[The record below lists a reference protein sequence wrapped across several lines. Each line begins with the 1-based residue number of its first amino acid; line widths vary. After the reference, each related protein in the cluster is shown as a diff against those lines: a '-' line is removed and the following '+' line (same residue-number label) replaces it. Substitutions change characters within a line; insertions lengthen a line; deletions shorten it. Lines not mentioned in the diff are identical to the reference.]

1 MNNLAIL
8 KITLKDP
15 MAIGVIYIIALIIVL
30 LILLYIIRRK
40 KIASLKKELEYLD
53 IEKNKMESAPIL
65 SELSKVET
73 IIKNDKMEE
82 KYKQW
87 QDELKYIKE
96 KRITELND
104 RIIDL
109 DIFVDKKD
117 YENYMT
123 KIAEAELELYKGKK
137 QVNNLLSE
145 IKEINLSEEKYRH
158 IITKLKSK
166 YRKLQKTFENQK
178 EQYEEIQEV
187 IELQFENIEKRFQDF
202 EEHMEKNEY
211 NEVFHIVKAI
221 DTMVDHMGIV
231 IKEVPDLI
239 LLAKKLIPKKI
250 EQITEIYEDM
260 IEKEYALDYL
270 NINYNVEES
279 LKNVNKIID
288 RIKVLN
294 LEDCMFELKTMLEY
308 IESLFLE
315 FEKEKKMRKEY
326 ETDSVSFSKKLEKT
340 NRLVTDIYGQLD
352 EIKNMYDLTD
362 KDVEIIDNVNE
373 RLQNI
378 NKKFAKNKTEIE
390 KRKLPFSK
398 AEQQIEE
405 MTISLKK
412 LEEDLDLSLKSL
424 GNMYEDEVR
433 AREQLDEIQE
443 LLKQSKIKIRSYK
456 LPIISNNY
464 FVELQEANEAILEII
479 KELEKK
485 PISIKVLNTRVDT
498 ARDLVLKLY
507 NTTNEMIKT
516 AKLAEYSI
524 IYGNRYRS
532 QDINIDSGLKNSE
545 ILFYKGN
552 YKKSLEIATKT
563 IERVDPSIMERVRE
577 SYERFN

>member
-15 MAIGVIYIIALIIVL
+15 IVVGVIYVIALIILL
-30 LILLYIIRRK
+30 LILLYVIRRK
-40 KIASLKKELEYLD
+40 KIASWKEELEYLD

-87 QDELKYIKE
+87 QEELKYIKE

-166 YRKLQKTFENQK
+166 YRKLQKTFESQK

-231 IKEVPDLI
+231 VKEVPDLI

-260 IEKEYALDYL
+260 IEKEYSLDYL

-326 ETDSVSFSKKLEKT
+326 EIDSVNFSKKLEKT
-340 NRLVTDIYGQLD
+340 NRLVSDIYGQLD

-378 NKKFAKNKTEIE
+378 NKKFEKNRREIE

-405 MTISLKK
+405 LTISLKK

-485 PISIKVLNTRVDT
+485 PISIKTLNTRVDT

-552 YKKSLEIATKT
+552 YKKSLEVATKT

-577 SYERFN
+577 SYERFK

>member
-15 MAIGVIYIIALIIVL
+15 MTIGVIYIIALIIVL
-30 LILLYIIRRK
+30 LILLYVIRRK

-340 NRLVTDIYGQLD
+340 NRLVSDIYGQLD

-378 NKKFAKNKTEIE
+378 NKKFAKNRTEIE

-552 YKKSLEIATKT
+552 YKKSLEVATKT